1 MTNTETKT
9 AIKHWITKHHTLS
22 FSDLKEQYPG
32 FTMILRGS
40 KTHLQCRSYITK
52 QKWFYFGKHQTTN
65 DNNPL
70 GSEDG

>member
-1 MTNTETKT
+1 MVAHPCTVTVELYLYGIVT
-9 AIKHWITKHHTLS
+9 
-22 FSDLKEQYPG
+22 LKEQYPG

-40 KTHLQCRSYITK
+40 KIHLDLTYPSKKKR
-52 QKWFYFGKHQTTN
+52 FYFGKKHSAN